1 MQIRTRL
8 LALSATALLLTA
20 CGRELIEPPLPPAV
34 TSPQA
39 GAGMP
44 PAGAARASDTS
55 VPSATSVFAADA
67 PASTAAT
74 ASTRSDA
81 TLTEAQ
87 EKAAMPMAG
96 QGDSHSAP
104 KTTDKSASSP

>member
-20 CGRELIEPPLPPAV
+20 CGREVIEPPLPPMV
-34 TSPQA
+34 TSPSATVDMAPRGSSQ
-39 GAGMP
+39 G
-44 PAGAARASDTS
+44 SDTT
-55 VPSATSVFAADA
+55 VPSAASVFAADA
-67 PASTAAT
+67 SASAAAT

-81 TLTEAQ
+81 TLTDAQ

-104 KTTDKSASSP
+104 KITDKSASSP